1 MEVAGKRRLST
12 GAVLWLIT
20 AALMLFA
27 IVPTLRQYAVVGHDV
42 IYHSSRIIN
51 IATEMQNGNPFPLV
65 YTYALNGLGYGA
77 PLFYCDW
84 FLYPFA
90 ALNAMGLSIYSTFKL
105 LQVVLLLANFLS
117 IYLVAK
123 AIFRDRVQ
131 AQVTAIAYTF
141 SFYAMLDIYYRAAI
155 GECFAFIFLP
165 VVYLGYYRI
174 THGREDQWWL
184 MALGMTAIAL
194 SHTLSIILGVIF
206 LLVMMLFDIKFWI
219 RNFAKIR
226 YLAYAAA
233 LCIGL
238 ACFFWLPMLEQLT
251 QLPFRLS
258 LDVGNEQDRF
268 TSQMYNPLRLLSSP
282 LITAIVKPDEVLPQ
296 PRLTSLFGYAAMAI
310 ALFAVWRRGK
320 GNRQPVRM
328 LAAMFVFVWLS
339 GRYSITQLLADTPL
353 AALQFP
359 WRILLNAVLVMAL
372 FFGGSWPSIKPG
384 FWRGAAAGALALCAV
399 ASIWVNYPSVQ
410 YEYMT
415 EHAAENGYSFED
427 FNDLQM
433 TCNEI
438 SDGQYL
444 PYDLDYEVDGSVHA
458 FYTPT
463 FDAKASDEAVQF
475 SLSRDEH
482 NRIVVEFSGNE
493 SGATIDLP
501 LILYIGYSAEMD
513 DGTALEVS
521 RGESGMVRVS
531 LGDAESGTF
540 TVWYEGTAL
549 QTVGRV
555 VSALSAVAF
564 AVILVFQS
572 RKRRA
577 AAKA

>member
-1 MEVAGKRRLST
+1 MEIAGKRRLST
-12 GAVLWLIT
+12 GAALWLIA
-20 AALMLFA
+20 AALALCA
-27 IVPTLRQYAVVGHDV
+27 IASSLMQRAVVGHDV
-42 IYHSSRIIN
+42 IYHSSRILN
-51 IATEMQNGNPFPLV
+51 MAAEMQNGNPFPLV

-105 LQVVLLLANFLS
+105 LQVALLLANFLS
-117 IYLVAK
+117 VYLVAK
-123 AIFRDRVQ
+123 SIFRDRAQ

-141 SFYAMLDIYYRAAI
+141 SFYSILDIYYRAAI
-155 GECFAFIFLP
+155 GECLAFIFLP

-184 MALGMTAIAL
+184 IALGMTAIAL
-194 SHTLSIILGVIF
+194 SHTLSILLGAIF
-206 LLVMMLFDIKFWI
+206 LLVMMLFDVKFWMK
-219 RNFAKIR
+219 NFAKVR
-226 YLAYAAA
+226 YMVYAAL

-251 QLPFRLS
+251 QLSFRLN
-258 LDVGNEQDRF
+258 LDVGNEQNRF
-268 TSQMYNPLRLLSSP
+268 TDQMFNPLRLLASP
-282 LITAIVKPDEVLPQ
+282 LILAIFKPDEVLPQ

-320 GNRQPVRM
+320 GNRRPVRM

-339 GRYSITQLLADTPL
+339 GRYSLTQLLAETPL

-359 WRILLNAVLVMAL
+359 WRILLNATLVMAL
-372 FFGGSWPSIKPG
+372 FIGGSWPAIKPG
-384 FWRGAAAGALALCAV
+384 FWRGAAIGALALCSV
-399 ASIWVNYPSVQ
+399 ASIWVNYPSDQ
-410 YEYMT
+410 YEFMI
-415 EHAAENGYSFED
+415 EQAAENGESAAD
-427 FNDLQM
+427 FYDLQM
-433 TCNEI
+433 TCNEV

-444 PYDLDYEVDGSVHA
+444 PYDLEYEIDGTLHA
-458 FYTPT
+458 YHMPT
-463 FDAKASDEAVQF
+463 FEAAASDEAVEF
-475 SLSRDEH
+475 TLSRDER
-482 NRIVVEFSGNE
+482 NRMVVEFSGNT

-501 LILYIGYSAEMD
+501 LILYIGYSAELD

-531 LGDAESGTF
+531 LGDNESGTF

-549 QTVGRV
+549 QTAGRA
-555 VSALSAVAF
+555 VSALSAAAF
-564 AVILVFQS
+564 AGILVVQR

-577 AAKA
+577 AVKA

>member
-1 MEVAGKRRLST
+1 MEIAGKRRLST
-12 GAVLWLIT
+12 GAALWLIA
-20 AALMLFA
+20 AALALCA
-27 IVPTLRQYAVVGHDV
+27 IAPSLMQRAVVGHDV
-42 IYHSSRIIN
+42 IYHSSRILN
-51 IATEMQNGNPFPLV
+51 MAAEMQNGNPFPLV

-105 LQVVLLLANFLS
+105 LQVALLLANFLS
-117 IYLVAK
+117 VYLVAK
-123 AIFRDRVQ
+123 SIFRDRAQ

-141 SFYAMLDIYYRAAI
+141 SFYSILDIYYRAAI
-155 GECFAFIFLP
+155 GECLAFIFLP

-184 MALGMTAIAL
+184 IALGMTAIAL
-194 SHTLSIILGVIF
+194 SHTLSILLGAIF
-206 LLVMMLFDIKFWI
+206 LLVMMLFDVKFWMK
-219 RNFAKIR
+219 NFAKVR
-226 YLAYAAA
+226 YMVYAAL

-251 QLPFRLS
+251 QLSFRLN
-258 LDVGNEQDRF
+258 LDVGNEQNRF
-268 TSQMYNPLRLLSSP
+268 TDQMFNPLRLLASP
-282 LITAIVKPDEVLPQ
+282 LILAIFKPDEVLPQ
-296 PRLTSLFGYAAMAI
+296 PRLTSLLGYAAMAI

-339 GRYSITQLLADTPL
+339 GRYSLTQLLAETPL

-359 WRILLNAVLVMAL
+359 WRILLNATLVMAL
-372 FFGGSWPSIKPG
+372 FIGGSWPSIKPG

-399 ASIWVNYPSVQ
+399 ASIWVNYPSDQ
-410 YEYMT
+410 YEFMI
-415 EHAAENGYSFED
+415 EQAAENGESAAD
-427 FNDLQM
+427 FYDLQM
-433 TCNEI
+433 TCNEV

-444 PYDLDYEVDGSVHA
+444 PYDLEYEIDGTLHA
-458 FYTPT
+458 YHMPT
-463 FDAKASDEAVQF
+463 FEAAASDEAVEF
-475 SLSRDEH
+475 TLSRDER
-482 NRIVVEFSGNE
+482 NRMVVEFSGNT

-501 LILYIGYSAEMD
+501 LILYIGYSAELD

-531 LGDAESGTF
+531 LGDNESGTF

-549 QTVGRV
+549 QTAGRA
-555 VSALSAVAF
+555 VSALSAAAF
-564 AVILVFQS
+564 AGILVVQ
-572 RKRRA
+572 RRERRA
-577 AAKA
+577 AVKA